1 MSNPCFRKGKFDV
14 SLDPKK
20 GPPRPAKGEA
30 KSHLNFAFFVRTF
43 TVWLVILPAA
53 KVCEVRSVRST
64 MFGYVVGGGVARC
77 YHKGIENPVESCTG
91 KFSGRDYD
99 RLWGEKHCLQKWIR
113 FLGVAFLCIKW
124 IHFIL
129 IFQFMAQCSSYQLD
143 FMVNWK
149 NENII
154 EKLFHRA
161 IEGYTL

>member
-1 MSNPCFRKGKFDV
+1 MRLGQCVVQCLVMSLEVGLQDVITKELKIRSKAAPESFRDEITTVFGGKT
-14 SLDPKK
+14 L
-20 GPPRPAKGEA
+20 
-30 KSHLNFAFFVRTF
+30 FAEMDSF
-43 TVWLVILPAA
+43 
-53 KVCEVRSVRST
+53 
-64 MFGYVVGGGVARC
+64 
-77 YHKGIENPVESCTG
+77 
-91 KFSGRDYD
+91 
-99 RLWGEKHCLQKWIR
+99 